1 MNKTLLVCGF
11 GFFDNTRQ
19 RYVEP
24 QCADMYIKSP
34 DVCNLKINS
43 NMLCGYW
50 DSKDNNGKVI

>member
-11 GFFDNTRQ
+11 GNFDNQRN

-24 QCADMYIKSP
+24 QCSDMYIKSP
-34 DVCNLKINS
+34 DVCGLKNNA

-50 DSKDNNGKVI
+50 QNKDNNGKLI